1 MTESDRRTQSTTDG
15 GDVAATPPAPDGM
28 NRRWSDRPGRTP
40 ARTFARVLTTSP
52 GLDEVVRCLVGLLSW
67 PVGATGA
74 VIVRDQDGVRTILA
88 RYEEPF
94 DPSLEV
100 LRGRESE
107 PCISD
112 IVAATG
118 ALSPVIWTEPD
129 HQSCRPMGA
138 WPLESSNGHV
148 DHLVIIFGEPEPSGI
163 VADRMFGIPEV
174 LAVYLAGREPGS
186 IGPVATESDASGT
199 TVHLSGRQARVLEM
213 MGQDLTMQ
221 QIASRIG
228 FSDSTVRM
236 ESLAIY
242 RALGVHDRHH
252 AVDAARAMGLLTH
265 DEPGMTG

>member
-1 MTESDRRTQSTTDG
+1 MTEADRRIPLTTAVSDTT
-15 GDVAATPPAPDGM
+15 AAPPAPNDK

-40 ARTFARVLTTSP
+40 ARTFARLLTTSP

-129 HQSCRPMGA
+129 HESCRPMGA

-199 TVHLSGRQARVLEM
+199 SVHLSGRQARVLEM
-213 MGQDLTMQ
+213 MAQDLTMQ

-242 RALGVHDRHH
+242 RALGVHDRRH
-252 AVDAARAMGLLTH
+252 AVDAARAMGMLSQ
-265 DEPGMTG
+265 DEPGITG